1 MAMAVLP
8 AVILTAVVEGGKA
21 RRTASAGTRRLAGLF
36 GGEEVAMI
44 TGIIKALLRPAL
56 LVLGVAML
64 IRMMKGRRA
73 H

>member
-1 MAMAVLP
+1 M
-8 AVILTAVVEGGKA
+8 
-21 RRTASAGTRRLAGLF
+21 AGLF

-56 LVLGVAML
+56 LGLGVAML